1 MRSFAPPQPQAP
13 VARNLAPS
21 RTATVEPDQ
30 TPDHTEVQ
38 TPDRPYSIAN
48 SPSHAA
54 SGTAPESSDNTPN
67 KPAVRKVPRFGWD
80 LSRISIHPS
89 PVIQTKLAINQPGD
103 EFEQE
108 ADRIAQ
114 QVMHMETPAQ
124 APPATATAPPTIQR
138 KCACGGTCSKCK
150 GEEPENESE
159 NNQEHNLLQRKAADA
174 TASHPLTVPSTV
186 HQVLNS
192 AGVPLDTATRAFMEP
207 RFGHDFSQIRI
218 HADPTAARSAAEIQA
233 RAYTVGRNV
242 VFAHGE
248 FSPSTQR
255 GRALL
260 AHELVHTVQQTG
272 RASISVQRSP
282 AIPQTAK
289 APKPQIVKIVA
300 FEEEETSCVN
310 GDKGCAKDPK
320 SKAADSRDGVAYIA
334 YPAHPELAEEA
345 ATVPEVVKI
354 ARNDLKAG
362 EYKLQRDE
370 RSPKHYKWL
379 SSSTSAKGPG
389 NFTWHNPI
397 VDQST
402 QERQYD
408 DAKFVTITILPG
420 DIRDFL
426 EKGDG
431 PKATSG
437 DVASEFRAAE
447 ILVRSGIGP
456 EDLRREEHELNDRF
470 LKPEEVDPVLWA
482 QSLADKKV
490 QEENVALTKRRT
502 FLQAAIR
509 LSKIQVGDVKLV
521 VKFMTDPDQANI
533 AAGIAEKFG
542 SAGGYNYLPNTDFK
556 DRNDLWTTV
565 TTFSNS
571 LDFELHA
578 LAEAVLNATESAILV
593 ADSKFTG
600 LFKTT
605 KGKGKLASEL
615 TKLNN
620 DPEIKDLQQAIR
632 SAQKPKPRRL
642 EEPSDTPSLPQTD
655 TDSPAL
661 EQTDITTLAQD
672 LILNPIERYESAAE
686 RERKVDALKKKLN
699 DAVVA
704 KSELKV
710 AGLKGFDAYNFLPK
724 PTESVRSDLSDAL
737 AAGSRRINEVRKK
750 LGDDSKFVYSA
761 DKIIDLE
768 KAQLHTTDYP
778 SLNAIIDGVVDAR
791 LGEKTLWE
799 SIVEVINIL
808 AMLPIPPP
816 AGPILRAVAAGINIG
831 ESLDKAAAQDLA
843 ADNKLSKE
851 GSSKAGLAF
860 DIIITAAGT
869 LADVASI
876 DSHAA
881 ASASHEFTAEESEI
895 AHDVTAG
902 GKAEGEGA
910 NLAAEQREIDAA
922 GQSLHLPPD
931 PEVERRT
938 ANELKKTLAEHPP
951 AEKDI
956 HGLPGQR
963 EAEFTPGH
971 KVKEIRTPSGIH
983 CEIWSNPPHI
993 PTDCGEIFGDA
1004 AAAALHGPS
1013 KELTAKLENLAN
1025 RLPSHVTPPQKVR
1038 LERILIKAGEEGVSL
1053 GEDQLRQIAT
1063 AFGKTKQTEAAEEVL
1078 DNLEQSIETHLNA
1091 RDAFGETEG
1100 IGSGSQ
1106 HGDLGE
1112 AEASHGGSQHGDP
1125 AGDLPGGTHALKTIK
1140 NPKQVDAFLK
1150 RYPKVKDSQDSVA
1163 ALDALYSHTRSGSAS
1178 NARFQG
1184 LFLPRETRP
1193 AAAELESI
1201 IELSERED
1209 VVLIELKPSS
1219 SEGRTT
1225 DKIVYIKQGDGKIVA
1240 TRYED
1245 TTLTGAKS
1253 GTTTAG
1259 DRTNFQPRANR
1270 YPDRKTYEAALDV
1283 KADVGDIRDAV
1294 RGKIESTLE
1303 HPSQFDAPMAEA
1315 SPGGTLAVHIQ
1326 RPSPNG
1332 AQDVAAAMTSLGP
1345 DLSNSSVQAVE
1356 FYLPATNPA
1365 NRDVQVLRRQVLRY
1379 ERQTIGG
1386 IPKPNDKFILVKPPA
1401 STP

>member
-1 MRSFAPPQPQAP
+1 MRSFAPPQQQTP

-30 TPDHTEVQ
+30 TPDHTEVE
-38 TPDRPYSIAN
+38 TPDRPYAIAN

-54 SGTAPESSDNTPN
+54 SGTALGPSDNTPN
-67 KPAVRKVPRFGWD
+67 KSAAPKVPRFGWD

-103 EFEQE
+103 KFEQE

-114 QVMHMETPAQ
+114 QVMRMETPAQ
-124 APPATATAPPTIQR
+124 APPATTTAPPTIQR

-150 GEEPENESE
+150 GDDPE
-159 NNQEHNLLQRKAADA
+159 HKLVQRKPADA
-174 TASHPLTVPSTV
+174 TASHPLTVPSSV
-186 HQVLNS
+186 HQVLS
-192 AGVPLDTATRAFMEP
+192 SPGVPLDAATRAFMEP

-233 RAYTVGRNV
+233 RAYTIGRNI
-242 VFAHGE
+242 VFAHRE
-248 FSPSTQR
+248 FSPSTPQ
-255 GRALL
+255 GQELL
-260 AHELVHTVQQTG
+260 AHELVHTLQQSRG
-272 RASISVQRSP
+272 SIAAIQRSP
-282 AIPQTAK
+282 ASPQAQQ
-289 APKPQIVKIVA
+289 KPQILKIVA
-300 FEEEETSCVN
+300 FEQEDEEDV
-310 GDKGCAKDPK
+310 AKDK
-320 SKAADSRDGVAYIA
+320 KYAAEHPEAAVKNKRPVEEHQDAVAYVA
-334 YPAHPELAEEA
+334 YPADADMAEKGG
-345 ATVPEVVKI
+345 TVPELVTVKENKL
-354 ARNDLKAG
+354 RAG
-362 EYKLQRDE
+362 EYTLHRDDQA
-370 RSPKHYKWL
+370 RTRYSGGPADFVWYNPWL
-379 SSSTSAKGPG
+379 DSAKKESKYGWA
-389 NFTWHNPI
+389 NTVH
-397 VDQST
+397 
-402 QERQYD
+402 
-408 DAKFVTITILPG
+408 ITILPKE
-420 DIRDFL
+420 IQSFL

-431 PKATSG
+431 PKATTG
-437 DVASEFRAAE
+437 DVTSEIRAAE
-447 ILVRSGIGP
+447 ILVKSGIGP
-456 EDLRREEHELNDRF
+456 EDLRREEHQANDYF

-482 QSLADKKV
+482 QSLAEKKV
-490 QEENVALTKRRT
+490 KQESVALANRKT
-502 FLQAAIR
+502 FLAAAMR
-509 LSKIQVGDVKLV
+509 LSKIRGKLDAETV
-521 VKFMTDPDQANI
+521 ALYLTDPTLANERFLQHDI
-533 AAGIAEKFG
+533 HPVI
-542 SAGGYNYLPNTDFK
+542 SATGDHSGYYLEGTDFEDK
-556 DRNDLWTTV
+556 ADLQATATI
-565 TTFSNS
+565 FSNA

-600 LFKTT
+600 LFNTT
-605 KGKGKLASEL
+605 KGKGRLADEL
-615 TKLNN
+615 EKLNKDSDVKKLTSRIAYEKAHPPQI
-620 DPEIKDLQQAIR
+620 DPETDLKD
-632 SAQKPKPRRL
+632 
-642 EEPSDTPSLPQTD
+642 DD
-655 TDSPAL
+655 DDSSSVHKYL
-661 EQTDITTLAQD
+661 
-672 LILNPIERYESAAE
+672 
-686 RERKVDALKKKLN
+686 RKVDPLSALAADQREAEKEHDEEINSLKKKLN
-699 DAVVA
+699 DTVNA
-704 KSELKV
+704 KSELRV
-710 AGLKGFDAYNFLPK
+710 AGLKGFDAYDFLPK

-737 AAGSRRINEVRKK
+737 AGGSRRIDEARKK
-750 LGDDSKFVYSA
+750 LRDPSKFVYSM

-768 KAQLHTTDYP
+768 KAQLHVTAGS
-778 SLNAIIDGVVDAR
+778 SLDVIIDGVVDAR
-791 LGEKTLWE
+791 LQEKTVWE
-799 SIVEVINIL
+799 SVVEIINIL
-808 AMLPIPPP
+808 AALPIPPP

-843 ADNKLSKE
+843 ADNKLRKE
-851 GSSKAGLAF
+851 GSSKSALAL
-860 DIIITAAGT
+860 DIVITAAGT
-869 LADVASI
+869 IADAPSI
-876 DSHAA
+876 ESHAA
-881 ASASHEFTAEESEI
+881 ASTSHEFAAEESEI
-895 AHDVTAG
+895 AHDATAG
-902 GKAEGEGA
+902 RNAEGEGA

-931 PEVERRT
+931 PEAERRT

-983 CEIWSNPPHI
+983 CEIWSDPPHI

-1013 KELTAKLENLAN
+1013 KALTARLENLSS
-1025 RLPSHVTPPQKVR
+1025 RLPSHVTLPQRNR
-1038 LERILIKAGEEGVSL
+1038 LERILIKASEEGVPL
-1053 GEDQLRQIAT
+1053 GEDQLRQISA
-1063 AFGKTKQTEAAEEVL
+1063 ALGRTKQTKAAEEVL

-1225 DKIVYIKQGDGKIVA
+1225 DKIVYIKQRDGKIVP

-1270 YPDRKTYEAALDV
+1270 YPDRKTYEEALDV